1 MLYNLDEKENVR
13 CFSTELHEDD
23 YQIDFQGG
31 ELHGVL
37 VISEHKTETQYY
49 TIIPKGSES
58 KLTKSII
65 TMAFKKLLRVDS
77 KQFAEAFEMLKNCN
91 PDYYKAVFD
100 EVYKEKF

>member
-37 VISEHKTETQYY
+37 VISENKTETQYY

-65 TMAFKKLLRVDS
+65 TMAFKKLQSWL
-77 KQFAEAFEMLKNCN
+77 L
-91 PDYYKAVFD
+91 
-100 EVYKEKF
+100 

>member
-37 VISEHKTETQYY
+37 V
-49 TIIPKGSES
+49 
-58 KLTKSII
+58 I